1 MGFAASIEAVQSESD
16 SNSLLD
22 QVKKHP
28 PAILEPA
35 SLEAIIALASAGI
48 LCTFRSLLEC

>member
-1 MGFAASIEAVQSESD
+1 VGFAASIEAVQSESD

-35 SLEAIIALASAGI
+35 SLEAIIVLASAGI
-48 LCTFRSLLEC
+48 